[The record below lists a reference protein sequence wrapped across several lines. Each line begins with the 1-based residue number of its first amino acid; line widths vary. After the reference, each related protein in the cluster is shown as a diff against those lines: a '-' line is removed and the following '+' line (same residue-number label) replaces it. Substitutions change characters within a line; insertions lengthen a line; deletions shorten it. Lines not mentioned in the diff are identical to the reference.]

1 MLWHD
6 AELPQALSVKA
17 CAHREAFISALAQ
30 AQLPPVNAL
39 LMQAGET
46 FKSPVFLIPSETDFW
61 RQLNYVFSCSEFIS
75 NSCCKTPKILVDLIL
90 SGELFSAFSDDYF
103 VTLKKITNNILTND
117 VLDVFLRETR
127 NKVMVRII
135 WRDFTRAATMV
146 ETTGELSNFAD
157 AAIQL
162 TMNWHYEK
170 LVEMWGEPVGS
181 ETGQV
186 QSMAVLAMGKL
197 GAKELNVS
205 SDIDLIFTYD
215 EAGETSAATNKLN
228 NQEFFVRLGQR
239 IIKSLNTTTENG
251 FVFRVDMRLR
261 PHGQSGELVHNFNA
275 LETYY
280 QSYGRDWER
289 YAMVKAR
296 VIAQSDNCMHG
307 VAVRKLTS
315 LISAFTY
322 RKYIDFSVME
332 SLRSM
337 KGLINRQVQRKGMDA
352 DVKLGTGGIREI
364 EFIVQMFQLIRGGN
378 DVRLQ
383 VRSVCVLLPFLE
395 KEKYLPSGVG
405 DKLLKAYVFL
415 RNVEHGIQGFQDR
428 QTQTLP
434 TDDFNCLRLSWL
446 MNFKHWSDFLIQLDE
461 HRALVNHEFQL
472 AISFADTANVTFS
485 DGLEAWE
492 LFWDAPSISNLLFAC
507 GSEEKEGVVEQ
518 LTTLKNSREIR
529 LMQKESQKRLNIFMP
544 RLLSLLFEVK
554 KGDFTETLKR
564 IVPFIEAIV
573 RRSVYLVLLVEN
585 PVALKQLVVLCAASP
600 WIADQLR
607 HHPILLDELLTPE
620 KLYAPPSLLELQDE
634 LRREVLRLPWSDVE
648 GHMEALRYFRAAHAL
663 RVAASEVTKSL
674 AIMKVSDYLSGIA
687 EAILQ
692 HVLALAWE
700 HMVERYG
707 YPRMESGQS
716 ERLPNFIVVAY
727 GKLGGFELG
736 HGSDLDLV
744 FIHAADAACSTD
756 GNKEIDNVTFY
767 TRLGQRIVH
776 ILTANMLL
784 GPLYEVDMRLRPSG
798 NSGMLVTSFVAYEK
812 YQFNSAWVWEQQA
825 LVRARVVAG
834 NTDLTQKFHS
844 VRKQVLMRKRNLAAL
859 RSEVVSMRDKM
870 QNHLGA
876 SRKPTNAF
884 DLKQGR
890 GGIVD
895 IEFVVQ
901 YAVLA
906 WSHNTPLLAEYTDNI
921 RILEVLSQT
930 GHLSEGV
937 ATQLMN
943 IYQTYRSA
951 VHGLVLQNNKSPVV
965 FTEHNYTQARA
976 CVDAIWQQLLQA

>member
-1 MLWHD
+1 MLWHN
-6 AELPQALSVKA
+6 AELPQVLSIKA
-17 CAHREAFISALAQ
+17 CARREEFVNALVQ
-30 AQLPPVNAL
+30 AQLPPVNVL
-39 LMQAGET
+39 LMQAREA
-46 FKSPVFLIPSETDFW
+46 FSESNSPIPSEHEFW
-61 RQLNYVFSCSEFIS
+61 QQLNFVFSCSEFVS
-75 NSCCKTPKILVDLIL
+75 NTCCKTPNILASLIL
-90 SGELFSAFSDDYF
+90 NGELFSPLLDKHFIA
-103 VTLKKITNNILTND
+103 LNKIISSISTSE

-127 NKVMVRII
+127 NQVMVRII
-135 WRDFTRAATMV
+135 WRDFIRAATMAD
-146 ETTGELSNFAD
+146 TTRELSDFAD
-157 AAIQL
+157 AAIRL
-162 TMNWHYEK
+162 ALNWHYK
-170 LVEMWGEPVGS
+170 NLVETWGEPVGS

-215 EAGETSAATNKLN
+215 EAGETNAAENKLN
-228 NQEFFVRLGQR
+228 NQEFFVRLGQGV
-239 IIKSLNTTTENG
+239 IKSLNATTKNG

-261 PHGQSGELVHNFNA
+261 PHGQSGELVHNFKA

-296 VIAQSDNCMHG
+296 VIAQSDDCMRG
-307 VAVRKLTS
+307 AAGRKLTA

-322 RKYIDFSVME
+322 RKYIDFSVIE

-378 DVRLQ
+378 DIRLQ

-395 KEKYLPSGVG
+395 KEKYLPFGVG
-405 DKLLKAYVFL
+405 EKLLKAYVFL

-434 TDDFNCLRLSWL
+434 TDDFNRLRLAWL
-446 MNFKHWSDFLIQLDE
+446 MNFKHWNDFLIQLDK

-472 AISFADTANVTFS
+472 AISSADTTDVTFS
-485 DGLEAWE
+485 DELEKWE
-492 LFWDAPSISNLLFAC
+492 LFWDDPSIGRFSFAC
-507 GSEEKEGVVEQ
+507 KNKEKETIVEQ
-518 LTTLKNSREIR
+518 LAALKNSREIR
-529 LMQKESQKRLNIFMP
+529 LMQNESKKRLNVFMP
-544 RLLSLLFEVK
+544 RLLSLLFEMEN
-554 KGDFTETLKR
+554 GDLTEALKR

-573 RRSVYLVLLVEN
+573 RRSTYLVLLVEN

-620 KLYAPPSLLELQDE
+620 KLYAPPSFLELQDE
-634 LRREVLRLPWSDVE
+634 LRREVLRLPWGDLE

-674 AIMKVSDYLSGIA
+674 AIMKVSDYLSYIA
-687 EAILQ
+687 EVILQ

-707 YPRMESGQS
+707 YPRMENGQS
-716 ERLPNFIVVAY
+716 ERAPNFIVVAY

-834 NTDLTQKFHS
+834 NTDLTRKFCS
-844 VRKQVLMRKRNLAAL
+844 VRKQVLMRKRNLVAL

-870 QNHLGA
+870 QDHLKA
-876 SRKPTNAF
+876 TRKPANNF

-906 WSHNTPLLAEYTDNI
+906 WSHNTPQLAEYTDNI
-921 RILEVLSQT
+921 RILEVLGQT

-943 IYQTYRSA
+943 TYQTYRSA
-951 VHGLVLQNNKSPVV
+951 VHGLALQNHKSPVV
-965 FTEHNYTQARA
+965 FAEHDFTQARA
-976 CVDAIWQQLLQA
+976 CVEAIWQRLLQA